1 MSQAATSPDG
11 IELRFDVVGAGS
23 PAIVFVHGW
32 SCDRGYWRAQM
43 ASFAGRYQVVA
54 IDLAGHGES
63 GVGRADWTM
72 PAFGRDVV
80 AVVDWLGLGRMVLVG
95 HSMGGD
101 VVVEAALR
109 LGDRVAGVVWVD
121 VYRSLEDPRTA
132 EQREARVSP
141 FRRDF
146 HGETLRFVRAMF
158 PPSAD
163 PGLVERVARDM
174 ASAPPE
180 VAIDALRHAWGN
192 DGPIVAALARLEAPI
207 VAINPDDEPT
217 DVASLGRHGVR
228 TVDVRGTGHFPML
241 EDPAQF
247 DAVLA
252 RVVAGF

>member
-63 GVGRADWTM
+63 GLGRADWTM

-80 AVVDWLGLGRMVLVG
+80 AVVDGLGLGRMVLVG

-146 HGETLRFVRAMF
+146 HGETYVMERGIVCDLAIVKAWKGDH
-158 PPSAD
+158 A
-163 PGLVERVARDM
+163 GNLVYRKTARNFN
-174 ASAPPE
+174 P
-180 VAIDALRHAWGN
+180 
-192 DGPIVAALARLEAPI
+192 VAATAGRVC
-207 VAINPDDEPT
+207 VAEVEELVPCGELDPDHVHTPGIYVDRI
-217 DVASLGRHGVR
+217 LQGRAYEKRIEQR
-228 TVDVRGTGHFPML
+228 TVRPR
-241 EDPAQF
+241 A
-247 DAVLA
+247 A
-252 RVVAGF
+252 